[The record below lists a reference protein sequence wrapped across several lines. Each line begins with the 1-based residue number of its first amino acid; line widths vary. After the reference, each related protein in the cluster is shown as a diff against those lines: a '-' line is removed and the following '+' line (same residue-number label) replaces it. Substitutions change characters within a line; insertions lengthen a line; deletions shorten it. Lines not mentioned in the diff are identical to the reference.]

1 MKETLFLYIV
11 IFQTIVF
18 FILIDKKK
26 ISKISSDIAQLKKTL
41 PEFKR
46 RLDNFVDISKT
57 VEEKVSLK
65 SYFCKWYP
73 KICLWRKY
81 DLSGT
86 GLIVYLIVFF
96 YWKLITWTNRKN
108 KCHNKQIY
116 RSFPDSWILTYLLS
130 LYHIFSC
137 FLFLVFDLKIFNFY
151 TNMHTRVKMW
161 C

>member
-65 SYFCKWYP
+65 SYFCK
-73 KICLWRKY
+73 
-81 DLSGT
+81 
-86 GLIVYLIVFF
+86 
-96 YWKLITWTNRKN
+96 
-108 KCHNKQIY
+108 
-116 RSFPDSWILTYLLS
+116 
-130 LYHIFSC
+130 
-137 FLFLVFDLKIFNFY
+137 
-151 TNMHTRVKMW
+151 
-161 C
+161 